1 MVQARVQGGG
11 GEPLDDSA
19 RVRLLR
25 EAAGLFSRK
34 GYAATSVGEIVA
46 AAGVTKP
53 VLYYHFE
60 SKGGLYLAILQDALG
75 RLGPAVEASLRDD
88 GTDAADRVRGL
99 CGAIVDCALANL
111 DVVRLIRSL
120 HHSAPQ
126 EAPEFD
132 AWEFPLTVKTVL
144 TRIVEEGVR
153 AGQFAR
159 VPPGDIVWLVLGLVN
174 VCVDSNLAVPEI
186 ALTASGFRSALDRVL
201 ASAAPGK
208 KPGRSTFA
216 TPTRPDDTVTPS
228 RRAPRPKR
236 HTPRRPLTP

>member
-1 MVQARVQGGG
+1 VVQARVQGGG
-11 GEPLDDSA
+11 GSRWMTLHACGSSGRQRDSSAA
-19 RVRLLR
+19 RAMPRR
-25 EAAGLFSRK
+25 RSERS
-34 GYAATSVGEIVA
+34 SP
-46 AAGVTKP
+46 AGVTKP

-60 SKGGLYLAILQDALG
+60 SKGGCTSRSCRTPSQT
-75 RLGPAVEASLRDD
+75 GPAVEASLRDD

-126 EAPEFD
+126 EAPSSTPGSSRSRSD
-132 AWEFPLTVKTVL
+132 RAHAH
-144 TRIVEEGVR
+144 RRGGVR
-153 AGQFAR
+153 RGSSPGCPWGHRLAR
-159 VPPGDIVWLVLGLVN
+159 PRLVN
-174 VCVDSNLAVPEI
+174 VCVDSNLASRDR
-186 ALTASGFRSALDRVL
+186 ADASGFRSALDRVL